1 MPLLPRRPTLYCARS
16 WELYY
21 LLQVARCVRTEF
33 NGEKIDLLIVYV
45 DAKLGLGWGNSL
57 LAFIALAMTPLPFFF
72 IKYGEHI
79 RTKYKVQ
86 L

>member
-1 MPLLPRRPTLYCARS
+1 MN
-16 WELYY
+16 
-21 LLQVARCVRTEF
+21 V
-33 NGEKIDLLIVYV
+33 LLIAVI
-45 DAKLGLGWGNSL
+45 DEKLGLGWGNSL
-57 LAFIALAMTPLPFFF
+57 LAFIALAMTPLPFIF